1 MKPTQTTT
9 QPTTES
15 NPVSDLEH
23 TPANPPEAAKPL
35 PDLNDEL
42 WTNAHL
48 NRYFVC
54 GTTTVW
60 RIKKEPGFP
69 AARQIGGLQRYVAHQ
84 VRAFATGNPTTPTT
98 TTEGE
103 KA

>member
-1 MKPTQTTT
+1 MNPTKTTP

-15 NPVSDLEH
+15 NPVNDPEH
-23 TPANPPEAAKPL
+23 TTAKNPEAPKTL

-48 NRYFVC
+48 KRYFLC
-54 GTTTVW
+54 GITTVCQL
-60 RIKKEPGFP
+60 KKREGFP
-69 AARQIGGLQRYVAHQ
+69 AKRQIGGLQRYVAHQ

-98 TTEGE
+98 TEGE